1 MCYSQ
6 HHLYLLQY
14 TILKYLLDMCNLEQS
29 EVIPP
34 LSPKE
39 KEGEGGK
46 PGCVAAGIVTGRTAG
61 YLLSSS
67 SFVLFVCNH
76 LQIDKNT
83 LNLFGDHLDWG
94 RWQIMIII
102 YNI

>member
-1 MCYSQ
+1 MCY
-6 HHLYLLQY
+6 
-14 TILKYLLDMCNLEQS
+14 MEQS

-67 SFVLFVCNH
+67 SFVLFICNH
-76 LQIDKNT
+76 LHINEKA
-83 LNLFGDHLDWG
+83 LILFGDHLDWG
-94 RWQIMIII
+94 TYGRL
-102 YNI
+102 